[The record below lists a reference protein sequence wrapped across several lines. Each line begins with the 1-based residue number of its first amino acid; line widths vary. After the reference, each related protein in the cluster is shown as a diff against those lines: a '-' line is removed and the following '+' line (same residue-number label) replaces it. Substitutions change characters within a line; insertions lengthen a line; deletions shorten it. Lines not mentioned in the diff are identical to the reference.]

1 MGPPVHRSGA
11 PSPVLTALEGRAL
24 GELGALQ
31 LAAPLLRRL
40 PKGDGHPV
48 LVLPGFTAGDPST
61 APIRSILRRLGYRTY
76 GWHLGR
82 NLGPTPEVI
91 DGLFERL
98 SAAFERDGRPV
109 SLIGW
114 SLGGIYARELARA
127 SSDRVRQVITL
138 GSPFR
143 MDSDGRSA
151 VSGLYERL
159 APRPPTGRRPP
170 AGVRPSDTG
179 GAGNRRL
186 HPNRRCG
193 ALVAVPGGGGAP
205 PRKHPG
211 AWQPQWA
218 WPQSGRRD
226 GGRRPPIAARRRVAP
241 VSSAPVGRK
250 LVSATHQL
258 AGAGLTRIPRL
269 LLSGGGH
276 R

>member
-159 APRPPTGRRPP
+159 APRP
-170 AGVRPSDTG
+170 
-179 GAGNRRL
+179 
-186 HPNRRCG
+186 
-193 ALVAVPGGGGAP
+193 
-205 PRKHPG
+205 
-211 AWQPQWA
+211 

>member
-170 AGVRPSDTG
+170 TRESDRPTLEVPATAVYTRTDGVVR
-179 GAGNRRL
+179 
-186 HPNRRCG
+186 
-193 ALVAVPGGGGAP
+193 
-205 PRKHPG
+205 
-211 AWQPQWA
+211 W
-218 WPQSGRRD
+218 
-226 GGRRPPIAARRRVAP
+226 
-241 VSSAPVGRK
+241 
-250 LVSATHQL
+250 
-258 AGAGLTRIPRL
+258 RIPRL

>member
-76 GWHLGR
+76 GWHLAR

-170 AGVRPSDTG
+170 TRESDRPTLEVPATAVYTRTDGVVRWWQCLEGEGPHRENIRVLGSHSGLGHNPAVVMAVAD
-179 GAGNRRL
+179 RL
-186 HPNRRCG
+186 SQPADEWHPFQAPRWAASWFPQPTNWRE
-193 ALVAVPGGGGAP
+193 PG
-205 PRKHPG
+205 
-211 AWQPQWA
+211 
-218 WPQSGRRD
+218 
-226 GGRRPPIAARRRVAP
+226 
-241 VSSAPVGRK
+241 
-250 LVSATHQL
+250 
-258 AGAGLTRIPRL
+258 
-269 LLSGGGH
+269 
-276 R
+276 

>member
-98 SAAFERDGRPV
+98 SAAFERDGRPG
-109 SLIGW
+109 SLIT
-114 SLGGIYARELARA
+114 ARTAGDQGREVLASEA
-127 SSDRVRQVITL
+127 STP
-138 GSPFR
+138 GNWP
-143 MDSDGRSA
+143 
-151 VSGLYERL
+151 
-159 APRPPTGRRPP
+159 GRRPT
-170 AGVRPSDTG
+170 ACDR
-179 GAGNRRL
+179 
-186 HPNRRCG
+186 
-193 ALVAVPGGGGAP
+193 
-205 PRKHPG
+205 
-211 AWQPQWA
+211 
-218 WPQSGRRD
+218 
-226 GGRRPPIAARRRVAP
+226 
-241 VSSAPVGRK
+241 
-250 LVSATHQL
+250 
-258 AGAGLTRIPRL
+258 
-269 LLSGGGH
+269 
-276 R
+276 